1 MRRCPALVA
10 AITVVYRTW
19 LDPRSPAKAS
29 VAAPRKAL
37 GRVCGRAV
45 WFARVPADGLA
56 ALLVGGDIGTA
67 LSTGSL
73 GAFAPP
79 PGLARPVIARD
90 YDVAAVGLPALRAR
104 LAPLFRYAGGE
115 DSLHE
120 GDRWR
125 AGEGAPQWDVIEPT

>member
-1 MRRCPALVA
+1 MRRFPAPVA
-10 AITVVYRTW
+10 AVAGRHGALTGVQRTW
-19 LDPRSPAKAS
+19 LDPRLPARAG

-45 WFARVPADGLA
+45 QFRHAAA
-56 ALLVGGDIGTA
+56 ALSA
-67 LSTGSL
+67 GSL
-73 GAFAPP
+73 GAFAPL
-79 PGLARPVIARD
+79 PGLARRAIARD

-120 GDRWR
+120 GNRWR
-125 AGEGAPQWDVIEPT
+125 AGEGAPQWDTIGPT